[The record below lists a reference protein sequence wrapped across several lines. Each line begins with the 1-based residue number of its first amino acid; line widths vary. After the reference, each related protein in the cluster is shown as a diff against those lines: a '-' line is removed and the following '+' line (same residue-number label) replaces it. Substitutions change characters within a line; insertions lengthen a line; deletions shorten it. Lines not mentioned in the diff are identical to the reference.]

1 MESLL
6 LCTLLYS
13 LIKVLCV
20 MKRLNSQLQQDGAP
34 LELILLIR
42 TLLAGCKEISFRVSQ
57 GSLAGVLGSTLS
69 ENVQGET
76 QKKLDV
82 ISNQILK
89 DTLSESGYVKAISS
103 EEEDD
108 VVPCNPEGN
117 YLVSFDPLDGSSNT
131 EINSLIGT
139 IFSITHAPQWMEAD
153 DPSAFLQPGTQSVA
167 AGYVLY
173 GPSTMLAMT
182 TGRGTHLYTLD
193 KTHGG
198 FLLTEANL
206 QVPQDTSE
214 FSINASNQRHWEQP
228 IQDYVADLIL
238 GTDGPRGKDYN
249 MRWVAAMVGDIHR
262 VLCRGGIF
270 AYPFDKR
277 NPDKPGKLRLLYEA
291 NPMAFLMEQAGGL
304 ASTGEGRIMEVMPTE
319 IHQRIPVI
327 IGSANEVE
335 ACLGYYNR

>member
-1 MESLL
+1 
-6 LCTLLYS
+6 
-13 LIKVLCV
+13 
-20 MKRLNSQLQQDGAP
+20 MKRLNSQLQEDGAP
-34 LELILLIR
+34 MELILLIR

-57 GSLAGVLGSTLS
+57 GALAGVLGSLLS

-89 DTLSESGYVKAISS
+89 DILKESGYVKAISS

-108 VVPCNPEGN
+108 VVACHPDGK

-131 EINSLIGT
+131 DINSLIGT
-139 IFSITHAPQWMEAD
+139 IFSITHAPQWMQAD
-153 DPSAFLQPGTQSVA
+153 DPSAFLQPGTQIVA

-173 GPSTMLAMT
+173 GPSTMLAMS

-198 FLLTEANL
+198 FLLTKPNI
-206 QVPQDTSE
+206 QVPEQTKE
-214 FSINASNQRHWEQP
+214 FAINSSNQRHWEEPMQK
-228 IQDYVADLIL
+228 YVSDLLL
-238 GTDGPRGKDYN
+238 GDEGPRGKNFN
-249 MRWVAAMVGDIHR
+249 MRWVGAMVGDIHR
-262 VLCRGGIF
+262 VLSRGGLF

-277 NPDKPGKLRLLYEA
+277 NPKIPGKLRLLYEA
-291 NPMAFLMEQAGGL
+291 NPMSFLIEQAGGA
-304 ASTGEGRIMEVMPTE
+304 ASTGEGRILEVMPRE

-327 IGSANEVE
+327 MGSKEEVE
-335 ACLGYYNR
+335 TCITYYEK

>member
-1 MESLL
+1 
-6 LCTLLYS
+6 
-13 LIKVLCV
+13 
-20 MKRLNSQLQQDGAP
+20 MKRLNSQLQKDGAP

-57 GSLAGVLGSTLS
+57 GALAGVLGSTLS

-89 DTLSESGYVKAISS
+89 DILKESGYVKAISS

-108 VVPCNPEGN
+108 VAACHPDGK

-139 IFSITHAPQWMEAD
+139 IFSITHAPQWMEPD
-153 DPSAFLQPGTQSVA
+153 DPSAFLQPGTQMVA

-182 TGRGTHLYTLD
+182 TGRGTHIYTLD

-198 FLLTEANL
+198 FLLTHPNIE
-206 QVPQDTSE
+206 VPTETKE
-214 FSINASNQRHWEQP
+214 FAINASNQRHWEAPMQNY
-228 IQDYVADLIL
+228 ITDLL
-238 GTDGPRGKDYN
+238 AGEDGPRGKDYN

-270 AYPFDKR
+270 MYPFDKR
-277 NPDKPGKLRLLYEA
+277 NPPKPGKLRLLYEA

-304 ASTGEGRIMEVMPTE
+304 ASTGECRIMEVMPTE
-319 IHQRIPVI
+319 IHQRVPVI
-327 IGSANEVE
+327 LGSKDEVE
-335 ACLGYYNR
+335 ACLSYYD

>member
-1 MESLL
+1 
-6 LCTLLYS
+6 
-13 LIKVLCV
+13 
-20 MKRLNSQLQQDGAP
+20 MKRLNSQLQEDGAP

-42 TLLAGCKEISFRVSQ
+42 TLLAGCKEIAFRVSQ
-57 GSLAGVLGSTLS
+57 GALAGVLGSTLS

-89 DTLSESGYVKAISS
+89 DILSESGYVKAISS

-108 VVPCNPEGN
+108 VVPCNPDGN

-131 EINSLIGT
+131 DINSLIGT
-139 IFSITHAPQWMEAD
+139 IFSIAHAPQWMKPD
-153 DPSAFLQPGTQSVA
+153 DPSAFLQPGTQMVA

-182 TGRGTHLYTLD
+182 TGKGTHLYTLD

-198 FLLTEANL
+198 FLLTKANVH
-206 QVPQDTSE
+206 VPEQTSE
-214 FSINASNQRHWEQP
+214 FAINASNQRHWEPEMQSY
-228 IQDYVADLIL
+228 IGDLL
-238 GTDGPRGKDYN
+238 AGKDGPRGKDYN

-270 AYPFDKR
+270 MYPYDKR
-277 NPDKPGKLRLLYEA
+277 DPGKPGKLRLLYEA

-304 ASTGEGRIMEVMPTE
+304 ANTGTGRIMEVMPTE
-319 IHQRIPVI
+319 IHQRVPVLL
-327 IGSANEVE
+327 GSKEEVE
-335 ACLGYYNR
+335 ACLGYHNQA

>member
-1 MESLL
+1 
-6 LCTLLYS
+6 
-13 LIKVLCV
+13 
-20 MKRLNSQLQQDGAP
+20 MKRLNSRLQMDGAP

-57 GSLAGVLGSTLS
+57 GALAGVLGSTLS

-89 DTLSESGYVKAISS
+89 DTLSDSGYVKAISS

-108 VVPCNPEGN
+108 VVPCNPDGK

-139 IFSITHAPQWMEAD
+139 IFSITHAPQWLDAT
-153 DPSAFLQPGTQSVA
+153 DPSAFLQPGTQIVA

-173 GPSTMLAMT
+173 GPSTMLVMS
-182 TGRGTHLYTLD
+182 TGNGTHAYTLD

-198 FLLTEANL
+198 FLVTEADI
-206 QVPQDTSE
+206 QVPRETSE
-214 FSINASNQRHWEQP
+214 FAINASNQRHWEAPMQN
-228 IQDYVADLIL
+228 YVSDLL
-238 GTDGPRGKDYN
+238 KGTEGPRGKDFN

-262 VLCRGGIF
+262 VLSRGGIF

-277 NPDKPGKLRLLYEA
+277 NPAKPGKLRLLYEA
-291 NPMAFLMEQAGGL
+291 NPMAFLMENAGG
-304 ASTGEGRIMEVMPTE
+304 AADTGEGRILEVMPTE
-319 IHQRIPVI
+319 IHQRVPVI
-327 IGSANEVE
+327 MGSADEVE
-335 ACLGYYNR
+335 TCLGYYK

>member
-1 MESLL
+1 
-6 LCTLLYS
+6 
-13 LIKVLCV
+13 
-20 MKRLNSQLQQDGAP
+20 MKRLNSQLQEDGAP
-34 LELILLIR
+34 MELILLIR

-57 GSLAGVLGSTLS
+57 GALAGVLGSLLS

-89 DTLSESGYVKAISS
+89 DILQDSGYVKAISS

-108 VVPCNPEGN
+108 VVACHPDGK

-131 EINSLIGT
+131 DINSLIGT
-139 IFSITHAPQWMEAD
+139 IFSITHAPQWMEPD
-153 DPSAFLQPGTQSVA
+153 DPSAFLQPGTQIVA

-173 GPSTMLAMT
+173 GPSTMLAMS

-198 FLLTEANL
+198 FLVTKPNIALPEA
-206 QVPQDTSE
+206 TKE
-214 FSINASNQRHWEQP
+214 FAINSSNQRHWEEPMQNY
-228 IQDYVADLIL
+228 IADLLL
-238 GTDGPRGKDYN
+238 GDEGPRGKNFN
-249 MRWVAAMVGDIHR
+249 MRWVGAMVGDIHR
-262 VLCRGGIF
+262 VLSRGGIF

-277 NPDKPGKLRLLYEA
+277 NPKIPGKLRLLYEA
-291 NPMAFLMEQAGGL
+291 NPMSFLIEQAGGA
-304 ASTGEGRIMEVMPTE
+304 ASTGEGRILEVMPRE

-327 IGSANEVE
+327 MGSKEEVE
-335 ACLGYYNR
+335 TCLTYYS

>member
-1 MESLL
+1 
-6 LCTLLYS
+6 
-13 LIKVLCV
+13 

-42 TLLAGCKEISFRVSQ
+42 TLLAACKEISFRVSQ
-57 GSLAGVLGSTLS
+57 GALAGVLGSTLS

-89 DTLSESGYVKAISS
+89 DILSESGYVKAISS
-103 EEEDD
+103 EEEED
-108 VVPCNPEGN
+108 VVPCSRDGN

-139 IFSITHAPQWMEAD
+139 IFSIAHAPQWMEPN
-153 DPSAFLQPGTQSVA
+153 DPSAFLQPGTQMVA

-198 FLLTEANL
+198 FLLTDANI
-206 QVPQDTSE
+206 QVPEQTSE
-214 FSINASNQRHWEQP
+214 FAINTSNQRHWEEP
-228 IQDYVADLIL
+228 IQSYINELLL
-238 GTDGPRGKDYN
+238 GTEGPRGKDYN

-262 VLCRGGIF
+262 VLTRGGIF
-270 AYPFDKR
+270 MYPFDKR
-277 NPDKPGKLRLLYEA
+277 NPKMPGKLRLLYEA
-291 NPMAFLMEQAGGL
+291 NPMAFLMEQAGGV
-304 ASTGEGRIMEVMPTE
+304 ASTGHGRIMDVMPEE
-319 IHQRIPVI
+319 IHQRVPVLL
-327 IGSANEVE
+327 GSKEEVE
-335 ACLGYYNR
+335 RCVAFLNNKM

>member
-1 MESLL
+1 
-6 LCTLLYS
+6 
-13 LIKVLCV
+13 
-20 MKRLNSQLQQDGAP
+20 MKRLNSQLQKDGAP

-57 GSLAGVLGSTLS
+57 GALAGVLGSTLS

-89 DTLSESGYVKAISS
+89 DILKESGYVKAISS

-108 VVPCNPEGN
+108 VVACHPDGK

-139 IFSITHAPQWMEAD
+139 IFSITHAPQWMEPD
-153 DPSAFLQPGTQSVA
+153 DPSAFLQPGTQMVA

-182 TGRGTHLYTLD
+182 TGRGTHIYTLD

-198 FLLTEANL
+198 FLLTHPNIE
-206 QVPQDTSE
+206 VPTETKE
-214 FSINASNQRHWEQP
+214 FAINASNQRHWEAPMQSY
-228 IQDYVADLIL
+228 ITDLL
-238 GTDGPRGKDYN
+238 AGEDGPRGKDYN

-270 AYPFDKR
+270 MYPFDKR
-277 NPDKPGKLRLLYEA
+277 NPAKPGKLRLLYEA

-304 ASTGEGRIMEVMPTE
+304 ASTGECRIMEVMPTE
-319 IHQRIPVI
+319 IHQRVPVI
-327 IGSANEVE
+327 LGSKDEVE
-335 ACLGYYNR
+335 ACLSYYD

>member
-1 MESLL
+1 
-6 LCTLLYS
+6 
-13 LIKVLCV
+13 
-20 MKRLNSQLQQDGAP
+20 MKRLNSQLQKDGAP

-57 GSLAGVLGSTLS
+57 GALAGVLGSTLS

-89 DTLSESGYVKAISS
+89 DILKESGYVKAISS
-103 EEEDD
+103 EAEDD
-108 VVPCNPEGN
+108 VVACHPDGK

-139 IFSITHAPQWMEAD
+139 IFSITHAPQWMEPD
-153 DPSAFLQPGTQSVA
+153 DPSAFLQPGTQMVA

-182 TGRGTHLYTLD
+182 TGRGTHIYTLD

-198 FLLTEANL
+198 FLLTHPNIE
-206 QVPQDTSE
+206 VPTETKE
-214 FSINASNQRHWEQP
+214 FAINASNQRHWEAPMQNY
-228 IQDYVADLIL
+228 ITDLL
-238 GTDGPRGKDYN
+238 AGEDGPRGKDYN

-270 AYPFDKR
+270 MYPFDKR
-277 NPDKPGKLRLLYEA
+277 NPAKPGKLRLLYEA

-304 ASTGEGRIMEVMPTE
+304 ASTGECRIMEVMPTE
-319 IHQRIPVI
+319 IHQRVPVI
-327 IGSANEVE
+327 IGSKDEVE
-335 ACLGYYNR
+335 ACLSYYD

>member
-1 MESLL
+1 
-6 LCTLLYS
+6 
-13 LIKVLCV
+13 
-20 MKRLNSQLQQDGAP
+20 MKRLNSQLQDDGAP
-34 LELILLIR
+34 MELILLIR
-42 TLLAGCKEISFRVSQ
+42 TLLAGCKEIAFRVSQ

-89 DTLSESGYVKAISS
+89 DILSDSGYVKAISS
-103 EEEDD
+103 EEEDN
-108 VVPCNPEGN
+108 VVACNPEGK

-131 EINSLIGT
+131 DINSLIGT
-139 IFSITHAPQWMEAD
+139 IFSISHAPQWMKPD
-153 DPSAFLQPGTQSVA
+153 DPSAFLQPGTKSVA

-173 GPSTMLAMT
+173 GPSAMLAMT

-198 FLLTEANL
+198 FLLTKANIKVPEA
-206 QVPQDTSE
+206 TAE
-214 FSINASNQRHWEQP
+214 FAINTSNQRHWEEP
-228 IQDYVADLIL
+228 IQKYVADLIA
-238 GTDGPRGKDYN
+238 GEEGPRGKDYN

-277 NPDKPGKLRLLYEA
+277 NPGKPGKLRLLYEA

-304 ASTGEGRIMEVMPTE
+304 ADTGSGRIMEVMPTE
-319 IHQRIPVI
+319 IHQRVPVLL
-327 IGSANEVE
+327 GSKEEVE
-335 ACLGYYNR
+335 ACLSYYK